1 MCIYSLL
8 NFSLHYFSIYLP
20 WPKLSVGFS
29 SASTLVQSISGT
41 LDSPLKLLQAFGMT
55 QSYVID
61 VISGKKPPLF
71 YTGRFPHRK
80 EPPRRAALSVKIM
93 VRRSVFPDHCPR
105 ITYYLSIPYCAQSFV
120 NSSDPMKP
128 SRMDSRLCPFL
139 RRSIHAIRPFASA
152 SRFRKV
158 R

>member
-1 MCIYSLL
+1 MFFLL
-8 NFSLHYFSIYLP
+8 PAS
-20 WPKLSVGFS
+20 KMRLSCF
-29 SASTLVQSISGT
+29 
-41 LDSPLKLLQAFGMT
+41 F
-55 QSYVID
+55 D

-71 YTGRFPHRK
+71 YTDTLRGFLDRVKTGSACPGVCAEPHVKFDARVKTVLFGRFPHRK

-139 RRSIHAIRPFASA
+139 RRSIHAIRPCASA